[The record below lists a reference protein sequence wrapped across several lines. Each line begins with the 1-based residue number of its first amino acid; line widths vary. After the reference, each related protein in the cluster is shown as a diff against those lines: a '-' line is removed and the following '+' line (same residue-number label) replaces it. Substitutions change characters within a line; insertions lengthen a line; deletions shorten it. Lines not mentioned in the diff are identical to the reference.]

1 MLPRAIQ
8 PVVSYLTA
16 VAVVVALP
24 LALCGLA
31 HLTYLAS
38 L

>member
-1 MLPRAIQ
+1 MLPRALAPI
-8 PVVSYLTA
+8 VSYLTTV
-16 VAVVVALP
+16 VAVVALP
-24 LALCGLA
+24 LALCALA